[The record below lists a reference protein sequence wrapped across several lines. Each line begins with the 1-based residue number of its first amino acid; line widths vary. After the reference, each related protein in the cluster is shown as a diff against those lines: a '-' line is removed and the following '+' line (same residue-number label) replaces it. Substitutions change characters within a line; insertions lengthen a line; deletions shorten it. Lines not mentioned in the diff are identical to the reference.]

1 MSNYTY
7 DQVMSRLRNGVVTVT
22 FLKVDGTKRVMECT
36 LEPSYLPEEFRNRAP
51 VLTETVGNYIPV
63 WDVQAS
69 GWRSFRL
76 DSIISVE

>member
-1 MSNYTY
+1 MTNYTY

-36 LEPSYLPEEFRNRAP
+36 LEPSYLPEEFRNRGS
-51 VLTETVGNYIPV
+51 VFTEEAGNVIPV

-76 DSIISVE
+76 DSILTVE

>member
-1 MSNYTY
+1 MANYTY
-7 DQVMSRLRNGVVTVT
+7 QEVMSKLRTGVATVT

-36 LEPSYLPEEFRNRAP
+36 LEPSYLPEEFRNRGA
-51 VLTETVGNYIPV
+51 VLTETAGNHISV

-76 DSIISVE
+76 DSILTVE

>member
-1 MSNYTY
+1 MANYTY
-7 DQVMSRLRNGVVTVT
+7 EEVMTRLRTGVAKVT
-22 FLKVDGTKRVMECT
+22 FMKVDGTKRVMECT

-51 VLTETVGNYIPV
+51 VLTETAGNHISV

-76 DSIISVE
+76 DSILTVE

>member
-1 MSNYTY
+1 MANYTY
-7 DQVMSRLRNGVVTVT
+7 EEVMTRLRNGVTKVT

-36 LEPSYLPEEFRNRAP
+36 LEPSYLPEEFRNRGP
-51 VLTETVGNYIPV
+51 VLTEEAGNTIPV

-76 DSIISVE
+76 DSILSVE